1 MVKILYKSMFVDDYG
16 ITVNLETDLGLIT
29 FFTNF
34 PRRNKWIVW
43 RSVCALEIKPGVTI
57 EHLETP
63 DLLHIR
69 DIQSFTHRLLMKVGE
84 GVLYSKDEVTKNV
97 ISEYRRKHGRA

>member
-1 MVKILYKSMFVDDYG
+1 MVKILYESVFVDDYG

-43 RSVCALEIKPGVTI
+43 RSVCALEIKPGATI
-57 EHLETP
+57 ERLETP
-63 DLLHIR
+63 DLHIR
-69 DIQSFTHRLLMKVGE
+69 DIQTFTHQLLMKVEE
-84 GVLYSKDEVTKNV
+84 GVLYPKDEVTKRV
-97 ISEYRRKHGRA
+97 ISEYRRKHGRT

>member
-1 MVKILYKSMFVDDYG
+1 MVKILGKDVFVDDYG

-34 PRRNKWIVW
+34 PRRNKWIG
-43 RSVCALEIKPGVTI
+43 RRMICMLEIRPGVTV

-63 DLLHIR
+63 DLHIR
-69 DIQSFTHRLLMKVGE
+69 DIQTFTHRLLMKVE
-84 GVLYSKDEVTKNV
+84 EVYPKNLVTRDV
-97 ISEYRRKHGRA
+97 IDEYRRKHED

>member
-1 MVKILYKSMFVDDYG
+1 MVKIFYEFVFIDDYG
-16 ITVNLETDLGLIT
+16 ITVNLETDIGLII

-43 RSVCALEIKPGVTI
+43 RSVCALEIRPGVTV

-63 DLLHIR
+63 DLHIR
-69 DIQSFTHRLLMKVGE
+69 DIKTFTHQLLMKAEE
-84 GVLYSKDEVTKNV
+84 GALYPKDEVTKRV

>member
-1 MVKILYKSMFVDDYG
+1 MVKILYKSMFIDDYG
-16 ITVNLETDLGLIT
+16 ITVNLETDIGLIT

-43 RSVCALEIKPGVTI
+43 RSVCALEIKPGVAI

-84 GVLYSKDEVTKNV
+84 SVLYPKDLVTWKV
-97 ISEYRRKHGRA
+97 IDEYRRKYKD

>member
-1 MVKILYKSMFVDDYG
+1 MVKILYESVFVDDYG

-63 DLLHIR
+63 DLHIR
-69 DIQSFTHRLLMKVGE
+69 NIQTFIHLLLMKVEE
-84 GVLYSKDEVTKNV
+84 GVLYPKDLVTRRV
-97 ISEYRRKHGRA
+97 IDEYRRKHGRA